1 MKKSIF
7 FTIFLICLLFCTLII
22 YIKTDV
28 YQVAFVVD
36 NELYKTVNVRKNTS
50 LKKIDSPEKDEH
62 VFIGW
67 YDEDNNRLDEKTIIQ
82 KDSVYYAKWGVV
94 ITNEENTK

>member
-7 FTIFLICLLFCTLII
+7 LTMFLICILFYMLII
-22 YIKTDV
+22 YIKTNV
-28 YQVAFVVD
+28 YQVVFIVD
-36 NELYKTVNVRKNTS
+36 NNLYKTVNTRKNTS
-50 LKKIDSPEKDEH
+50 LKKIDSPQKNEH

-67 YDEDNNRLDEKTIIQ
+67 YDEDNNRLDEKTVIQ

>member
-7 FTIFLICLLFCTLII
+7 LTIFLICILFYMLII

-28 YQVAFVVD
+28 YQVAFIVD
-36 NELYKTVNVRKNTS
+36 NNLYKTVNTRKNTS
-50 LKKIDSPEKDEH
+50 LKEIDIPQKNEH

-67 YDEDNNRLDEKTIIQ
+67 YDEDNNRLDEKTVIQ

>member
-1 MKKSIF
+1 M
-7 FTIFLICLLFCTLII
+7 LII

-28 YQVAFVVD
+28 YQVAFIVD
-36 NELYKTVNVRKNTS
+36 NNLYKTVNIRKNTS
-50 LKKIDSPEKDEH
+50 LKEIDSPQKNEH

-82 KDSVYYAKWGVV
+82 KDSV
-94 ITNEENTK
+94 

>member
-1 MKKSIF
+1 M
-7 FTIFLICLLFCTLII
+7 LII

-28 YQVAFVVD
+28 YQVAFIVD
-36 NELYKTVNVRKNTS
+36 NNLYKTVNIRKNTS
-50 LKKIDSPEKDEH
+50 LKEIDSPQKNEH

-94 ITNEENTK
+94 IAKEKDVRK